1 MQVTIIV
8 IISKTVSGIPVGNA
22 IRSIIT
28 QMLITGVILLAE
40 AIVYRLLQ
48 HRLDRMQW
56 VWAHISSL
64 YFLVL
69 VLPFIII
76 LLNIIVRRRFNSWDQ
91 FEWIRKLNL
100 LRNLLFWSI
109 LLVGHLFFVLTI
121 VRGFSKKRKLQEDQN
136 DSSNLLDEFPS

>member
-8 IISKTVSGIPVGNA
+8 ILSKTVTGIPVGNA

-28 QMLITGVILLAE
+28 QMLITGVILLGE

-48 HRLDRMQW
+48 YRLDRMQW

-64 YFLVL
+64 YFIVL
-69 VLPFIII
+69 ILPFVIVF
-76 LLNIIVRRRFNSWDQ
+76 LNIFIRRRFNSWDE
-91 FEWIRKLNL
+91 FEWIRKINL

-121 VRGFSKKRKLQEDQN
+121 VRGFSKKRKLQEEQN
-136 DSSNLLDEFPS
+136 ESSNLLDEFPS

>member
-40 AIVYRLLQ
+40 AVVYRLLQ
-48 HRLDRMQW
+48 YRLDRMQW

-69 VLPFIII
+69 VLPFIIF